1 MIDPITAAALISG
14 GTALISGVAGGIGAR
29 RQAKRQEGRAQDAL
43 GRATEIKDA
52 AMAAREQ
59 GYGMAP
65 SYADLRK
72 LVNQDP
78 TSDYL
83 RQQAMRQEA
92 GQLQAL
98 AGGGARALLGGTQSV
113 ARGTADTMARIAAEE
128 QARRSKGLQTIGA
141 VEQRIQEQKLGD
153 ARGDLALG
161 RGLEA
166 EALGAQAQA
175 EELRAAA
182 NQQMVQ
188 GAIQGAGSLAMA
200 GYNEGFFSPKVQAV
214 PNTSGDVNDLL
225 SSLAGPQMVRQTG
238 MLQGIDPYLFGMATG
253 NPYTPPPATNAE
265 GGVIRGKTPGEFSH
279 DSNPIDIMQDGA
291 KIGEMTGGEGIVS
304 PEDLGKLEQLAGEG
318 KTSLHKFVRRLIKKL
333 ESNTNG

>member
-14 GTALISGVAGGIGAR
+14 GTALLSGVAGGIGAR
-29 RQAKRQEGRAQDAL
+29 RQARRQEGRAQDAL
-43 GRATEIKDA
+43 TRATEIKDA

>member
-1 MIDPITAAALISG
+1 MDPITAAALISG
-14 GTALISGVAGGIGAR
+14 GASLLSGVAGGIGAR
-29 RQAKRQEGRAQDAL
+29 RQARRQEGRAQDAL
-43 GRATEIKDA
+43 TRATEIKDA

-113 ARGTADTMARIAAEE
+113 ARGTADAMARIAADE
-128 QARRSKGLQTIGA
+128 QSRRAKGLEAIGA
-141 VEQRIQEQKLGD
+141 VEQRIQEQKLAD

-166 EALGAQAQA
+166 EALGAQAQS

-182 NQQMVQ
+182 NQAMAQ
-188 GAIQGAGSLAMA
+188 GAIQGLGSAALA
-200 GYNEGFFSPKVQAV
+200 GYNEGFFSEKID
-214 PNTSGDVNDLL
+214 GE
-225 SSLAGPQMVRQTG
+225 RQTG
-238 MLQGIDPYLFGMATG
+238 LLQKIDPELLGLFMKD
-253 NPYTPPPATNAE
+253 
-265 GGVIRGKTPGEFSH
+265 GGIMRGKTPGEFSH

>member
-1 MIDPITAAALISG
+1 MDPLSIATLISG
-14 GTALISGVAGGIGAR
+14 GASLLSGVAGGIGAR
-29 RQAKRQEGRAQDAL
+29 RQARRQEGRAQDAL
-43 GRATEIKDA
+43 ARATEIKDA

-128 QARRSKGLQTIGA
+128 QARRSKGLQTVGA
-141 VEQRIQEQKLGD
+141 VEQRIQEQKLVD
-153 ARGDLALG
+153 ARGDLNLG

-175 EELRAAA
+175 EELKAAA
-182 NQQMVQ
+182 NQGMFQAGVQ
-188 GAIQGAGSLAMA
+188 GLKGVGMSALDFDNADPELFKAFYGNNYDKG
-200 GYNEGFFSPKVQAV
+200 G
-214 PNTSGDVNDLL
+214 LL
-225 SSLAGPQMVRQTG
+225 
-238 MLQGIDPYLFGMATG
+238 
-253 NPYTPPPATNAE
+253 
-265 GGVIRGKTPGEFSH
+265 RGKTPGEFSH
-279 DSNPIDIMQDGA
+279 DINPIDIMQDGA

>member
-1 MIDPITAAALISG
+1 MDPITAAALISG
-14 GTALISGVAGGIGAR
+14 GASLLSGVAGGIGAR
-29 RQAKRQEGRAQDAL
+29 RQSRRQEGRAQDAL

-141 VEQRIQEQKLGD
+141 VEQRIQEQKLFD
-153 ARGDLALG
+153 ARGDLNLG

-175 EELRAAA
+175 EELRAAG
-182 NQQMVQ
+182 NQAMAQ
-188 GAIQGAGSLAMA
+188 GAIQGLGSAAL
-200 GYNEGFFSPKVQAV
+200 GYGNQQVGTGEFDDQGNEIMTTRFFGQE
-214 PNTSGDVNDLL
+214 G
-225 SSLAGPQMVRQTG
+225 
-238 MLQGIDPYLFGMATG
+238 LQGIDPELLGLFLKD
-253 NPYTPPPATNAE
+253 
-265 GGVIRGKTPGEFSH
+265 GGIMRGKTPGEFSH
-279 DSNPIDIMQDGA
+279 DNNPIDIMQDGA

>member
-14 GTALISGVAGGIGAR
+14 GASLLSGVAGGIGAR
-29 RQAKRQEGRAQDAL
+29 RQSRRQEGRAQDAL
-43 GRATEIKDA
+43 TRATEIKDA

-113 ARGTADTMARIAAEE
+113 ARGTADAMARIAAEE
-128 QARRSKGLQTIGA
+128 QSRRAKGLACIGA
-141 VEQRIQEQKLGD
+141 VEQRIQEQRLAD

-166 EALGAQAQA
+166 EALGAQAQS

-182 NQQMVQ
+182 NQQMLQ
-188 GAIQGAGSLAMA
+188 SGIKGLGSAALA
-200 GYNEGFFSPKVQAV
+200 GYNEGFFSPKVQAG

-225 SSLAGPQMVRQTG
+225 NSLAHR
-238 MLQGIDPYLFGMATG
+238 
-253 NPYTPPPATNAE
+253 
-265 GGVIRGKTPGEFSH
+265 K
-279 DSNPIDIMQDGA
+279 
-291 KIGEMTGGEGIVS
+291 
-304 PEDLGKLEQLAGEG
+304 
-318 KTSLHKFVRRLIKKL
+318 
-333 ESNTNG
+333 